1 VWNRI
6 VWLPNQQL
14 SQQLRQSPRDAFPVR
29 DKGATGKFELRGFIR
44 RLPHGMDRSQGRK
57 MEAVDPPA
65 VAQAVVLNLGMT
77 TPDMRIDAKFEL

>member
-1 VWNRI
+1 MCKI
-6 VWLPNQQL
+6 
-14 SQQLRQSPRDAFPVR
+14 
-29 DKGATGKFELRGFIR
+29 ELRGFIR
-44 RLPHGMDRSQGRK
+44 RFPHGMNPSQGRK